1 MQPPQQHSWNNLAEI
16 KGQLIKKLGFER
28 SKQYLDYLNRFLSL
42 KLSKTEFDKL
52 CLRTV
57 GKDNIRLHNQLI
69 RAVLKSACTGKLPI
83 VIHDDSSRTV
93 GNKKPSDGV
102 YHQNGSIPV
111 VTHVTSPLSLGNG
124 DILPPSPR
132 KARTGSRERRGGDRR
147 SALGPNGK
155 TNYGSLTSSIPQSA
169 DFSSL
174 ENGDSSSSDTRRAV
188 HQQELIQEAENGGGS
203 PDGFVGV
210 HHKEKTES
218 LGRKKDGKS
227 VSDRISLHAPLGVP
241 YCPVSI
247 GGAYSAIPLAASSS
261 SRCVGV
267 LHSDGLLETTT
278 LKDHMEQIC
287 GAQGLQGVSM
297 DCANVVNSGLD
308 GYLKGLIG
316 SCMELN
322 RARSVHEL
330 TKSGS
335 IKNPTHSR
343 PLNGVISHHQIQNS
357 SWPLNAMQENEP
369 KQLVTLLDFRVAM
382 ELNHKK
388 LGEDWPIL
396 LEKICTHA
404 FEE

>member
-42 KLSKTEFDKL
+42 KLSKAEFDNL

-69 RAVLKSACTGKLPI
+69 RAVLTSACTGKVP
-83 VIHDDSSRTV
+83 DDSSRTV

-102 YHQNGSIPV
+102 YHQNGSITV
-111 VTHVTSPLSLGNG
+111 VTHVTSPLALGNG

-132 KARTGSRERRGGDRR
+132 KARTGARERRGGDRR

-155 TNYGSLTSSIPQSA
+155 TNYASFSSSIPQKPA
-169 DFSSL
+169 DFSSVL
-174 ENGDSSSSDTRRAV
+174 ENGNSSSPDTRTAV
-188 HQQELIQEAENGGGS
+188 HQQELIQGAENG
-203 PDGFVGV
+203 
-210 HHKEKTES
+210 S
-218 LGRKKDGKS
+218 LGRKDGKEG
-227 VSDRISLHAPLGVP
+227 VSDRVSLHAPLGVP

-247 GGAYSAIPLAASSS
+247 GGAHRALPLAASSNS

-267 LHSDGLLETTT
+267 LHTDGLLETTT
-278 LKDHMEQIC
+278 LRERMEQISSS
-287 GAQGLQGVSM
+287 QGLQGVSM
-297 DCANVVNSGLD
+297 DCANVVNGGLD
-308 GYLKGLIG
+308 AYLKGLIG
-316 SCMELN
+316 SCVDLSG
-322 RARSVHEL
+322 ARSVHEP

-335 IKNPTHSR
+335 VKNPTHSR
-343 PLNGVISHHQIQNS
+343 SVNGVGIHHQIQNS
-357 SWPLNAMQENEP
+357 GWPSNSTQEHEP
-369 KQLVTLLDFRVAM
+369 KRVVTLLDFRVGM
-382 ELNHKK
+382 ELNHKQ